1 VTKKRQ
7 DYRKA
12 NVEVK
17 NQDPAEGEKKS
28 KTATSHLCTQIRS
41 DFCMMCFWDTKTV
54 RPMKML

>member
-17 NQDPAEGEKKS
+17 NQDPAEGEKKKQDS
-28 KTATSHLCTQIRS
+28 NITSMYTDPQ
-41 DFCMMCFWDTKTV
+41 
-54 RPMKML
+54 